1 VDGVVASW
9 LFAGLVIPVPL
20 LPAFQV
26 STTNTDRPPLKKKNK
41 TNTDRPEKKT
51 GSELVEA
58 RYSYDV
64 LKNRI
69 DLVVKDGG

>member
-26 STTNTDRPPLKKKNK
+26 STTNTDRPPLKKKTK
-41 TNTDRPEKKT
+41 QTLT
-51 GSELVEA
+51 GLKRKLVA
-58 RYSYDV
+58 S
-64 LKNRI
+64 
-69 DLVVKDGG
+69 